1 MKRKRIKI
9 SVFELVGTS
18 QHKSVDKNVEKH
30 SERAYSNTK
39 FEQTKTNKHE

>member
-1 MKRKRIKI
+1 MKRKRIKRA
-9 SVFELVGTS
+9 VYELVGTS